1 MNPRITTLLL
11 LLLSTL
17 FITSGN
23 ASEMRVISLVPSQT
37 EMVYALGLEACLVG
51 RSDYCNFPADA
62 QQKPSIGNMELNIEK
77 IVSLRPTLLLDT
89 NGMHQRYVPLFQQLG
104 LKYINMP
111 TTSLQQVKEAAAKVA
126 ELLGNPQT
134 GKKFS
139 DEWDAQLGKITPDAS
154 EKPVSV
160 YFEIWDTPAQAA
172 GDSSFIGEIIRQAGG
187 LNIYTGQGDY
197 PVVNPEALIK
207 QDPEVILLSYPVTSL
222 ENIKK
227 RPGWS
232 ALRAIKGNHLY
243 ALDQDMFVRPGPR
256 NLTAVKR
263 LHEIFKKVRSN
274 E

>member
-1 MNPRITTLLL
+1 MNPRTIAALLIF
-11 LLLSTL
+11 LSVL
-17 FITSGN
+17 FLTAGN
-23 ASEMRVISLVPSQT
+23 ASEIRVISLVPSQT
-37 EMVYALGLEACLVG
+37 EMIYALGLEACLVG

-62 QQKPSIGNMELNIEK
+62 QQKPSVGNMELNIEK

-89 NGMHQRYVPLFQQLG
+89 NGMHQRYAPLFQQLG
-104 LKYINMP
+104 LKYVNMP

-126 ELLGNPQT
+126 ELLGNPQA

-139 DEWDAQLGKITPDAS
+139 DDWDAQLGRISPDLS

-160 YFEIWDTPAQAA
+160 YFEIWDTPTQAA

-187 LNIYTGQGDY
+187 RNIYAGQGDY
-197 PVVNPEALIK
+197 PVVNPEALLK
-207 QDPEVILLSYPVTSL
+207 EDPEVILLSYPVTSL
-222 ENIKK
+222 ESIGK

-232 ALRAIKGNHLY
+232 VLRAIKSNRLY
-243 ALDQDMFVRPGPR
+243 ALDQDLFVRPGPR
-256 NLTAVKR
+256 NLTAVNR